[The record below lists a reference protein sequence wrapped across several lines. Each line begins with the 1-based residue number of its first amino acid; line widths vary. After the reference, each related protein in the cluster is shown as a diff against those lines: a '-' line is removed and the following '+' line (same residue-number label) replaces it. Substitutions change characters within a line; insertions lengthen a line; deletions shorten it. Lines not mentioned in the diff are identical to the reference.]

1 MKEGELDVVHKPT
14 EEGGGEM
21 KIIEC
26 TGLTKI
32 YGRKKA
38 LDQMTFSIE
47 ENKITGLIGRNGA
60 GKTTLLKILA
70 GFMKETSGEIKVFSE
85 RPFNSLNVSANSV
98 FVDDQMSFPP
108 AIPLGEILEVARDF
122 YPNWD
127 HTLALRLFDYFS
139 FDPRDYHKR
148 LSKGKT
154 STFNMIIGLASRAP
168 LTVFDEPTT
177 GMDASVRK
185 DFYRALLKDYIA
197 HPRTII
203 ISSHHLDEMED
214 LLEDVLLIK
223 NGKKHMHMAISDLR
237 EWAIGIK
244 GPATE
249 VLDLMNG
256 RDVIYKNEIGIK
268 TLYAVV
274 KNDLAESVL
283 NQAQATGLEIS
294 SVRSSDLC
302 VYLTNDTK
310 GGIDD
315 VFNQNESSRNR

>member
-1 MKEGELDVVHKPT
+1 MRV
-14 EEGGGEM
+14 
-21 KIIEC
+21 IEC
-26 TGLTKI
+26 SDVTKV

-38 LDQMTFSIE
+38 LDHMTFSIE

-70 GFMKETSGEIKVFSE
+70 GFIKETSGEIKVFSE
-85 RPFNSLNVSANSV
+85 RPFNSLNVSANTI

-108 AIPLGEILEVARDF
+108 AIPLGELLEVARDF

-127 HTLALRLFDYFS
+127 DSLAKRLFDYFS
-139 FDPRDYHKR
+139 FDPTDYHKR

-168 LTVFDEPTT
+168 LTIFDEPTT

-197 HPRTII
+197 HPRTVIL
-203 ISSHHLDEMED
+203 SSHHLEEIED

-223 NGKKHMHMAISDLR
+223 DGKKHMHMPISDLK

-244 GPATE
+244 GPAHE
-249 VLDLMNG
+249 VRHLING
-256 RDVIYKNEIGIK
+256 KEIIYKSEVGMNS
-268 TLYAVV
+268 LYVVV
-274 KNDLAESVL
+274 KNDLHESVV
-283 NQAQATGLEIS
+283 NQAHAAGLELS
-294 SVRSSDLC
+294 AVRSSDLC

-315 VFNQNESSRNR
+315 VFHQN